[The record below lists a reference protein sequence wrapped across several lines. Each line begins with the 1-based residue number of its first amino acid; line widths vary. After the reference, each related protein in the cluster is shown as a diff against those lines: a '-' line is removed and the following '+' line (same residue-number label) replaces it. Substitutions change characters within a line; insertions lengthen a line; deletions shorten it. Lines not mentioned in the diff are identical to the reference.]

1 MIQMTSPD
9 WICCIHPLHFSS
21 RFCVATT
28 FYGISFNITGFGL
41 NIYLTQFTYALIE
54 VPAKVSVYFLLD
66 KIGRRSTEVGA
77 LLFAAVSLGIN
88 IVVPK
93 GMQLLTEITVIL
105 HGNIKNSSIFIIR
118 QKEVTPQLLMSCF
131 QTCLLS
137 ELW

>member
-1 MIQMTSPD
+1 M
-9 WICCIHPLHFSS
+9 
-21 RFCVATT
+21 ATT

-77 LLFAAVSLGIN
+77 LLLAAVSLGIN

-118 QKEVTPQLLMSCF
+118 Q
-131 QTCLLS
+131 
-137 ELW
+137 